1 MAQFYVLLGP
11 PGAGKGTQAAI
22 IAEKCG
28 IPHISSGNIFRE
40 NLQNST
46 DLGKKA
52 KLYMDKGELVP
63 DGITIGMVEDR
74 LSQPDCKDGALLD
87 GYPRTLAQ
95 AQALNEFLKKNGNKI
110 NAVPYINVPSNEL
123 IERLS
128 GRRTCKAE
136 GHVYHLKYKPPKHA
150 NICDQDGSAL
160 YQREDDKRE
169 TVEQRIK
176 VFMEQTAPLI
186 AFYKKDGLLFEVDGS
201 LPIEQVNDKL
211 MKIVKPNQWTRK

>member
-1 MAQFYVLLGP
+1 MPRFYVILGP

-40 NLQNST
+40 NLQNNT
-46 DLGKKA
+46 ELGRKA
-52 KLYMDKGELVP
+52 RVYMDRGELVP
-63 DGITIGMVEDR
+63 DGITIGMVENR

-87 GYPRTLAQ
+87 GYPRTSTQ

-110 NAVPYINVPSNEL
+110 DAVPFINVPSIDL

-128 GRRTCKAE
+128 GRWTCKNE
-136 GHVYHLKYKPPKHA
+136 GHVYHLKNKPPKQA
-150 NICDQDGSAL
+150 GICDIDGSAL

-169 TVEQRIK
+169 TIEQRIK
-176 VFMEQTAPLI
+176 VYVEQTAPLI
-186 AFYKKDGLLFEVDGS
+186 AFYKKDGLLFELDGS
-201 LPIEQVNDKL
+201 LPITIVTDKL
-211 MKIVKPNQWTRK
+211 LEIVKY

>member
-1 MAQFYVLLGP
+1 MPQFYILLGP

-40 NLQNST
+40 NLQNNT
-46 DLGKKA
+46 ELGKQA
-52 KLYMDKGELVP
+52 RVFMDKGELVP
-63 DGITIGMVEDR
+63 DGITIGMVENR

-87 GYPRTLAQ
+87 GYPRTPTQ
-95 AQALNEFLKKNGNKI
+95 AQALNEFLKKNQNEI
-110 NAVPYINVPSNEL
+110 NAVPFINVPSNDL
-123 IERLS
+123 VERLS
-128 GRRTCKAE
+128 GRWTCKAE
-136 GHVYHLKYKPPKHA
+136 GHVYHLKNKPPKQA
-150 NICDQDGSAL
+150 NICDIDGSVL

-176 VFMEQTAPLI
+176 VYVEQTAPLI

-201 LPIEQVNDKL
+201 LPIEQVTDKL
-211 MKIVKPNQWTRK
+211 LAIVKC

>member
-1 MAQFYVLLGP
+1 MPQFYVLLGP

-40 NLQNST
+40 NLQNNT
-46 DLGKKA
+46 DLGKQA
-52 KLYMDKGELVP
+52 RVFMDKGELVP
-63 DGITIGMVEDR
+63 DGITIGMVENR

-87 GYPRTLAQ
+87 GYPRTPTQ
-95 AQALNEFLKKNGNKI
+95 AQALNEFLKKNGNEIK
-110 NAVPYINVPSNEL
+110 AVPFINVPSNDL
-123 IERLS
+123 VERLS
-128 GRRTCKAE
+128 GRWTCKAE
-136 GHVYHLKYKPPKHA
+136 GHIYHLKNKPPKQA
-150 NICDQDGSAL
+150 NICDIDGSAL

-176 VFMEQTAPLI
+176 VYVEQTAPLI

-201 LPIEQVNDKL
+201 LPIEQVTGKL
-211 MKIVKPNQWTRK
+211 LEIVKC

>member
-1 MAQFYVLLGP
+1 MSRVYVLLGP

-40 NLQNST
+40 NLQNNT
-46 DLGKKA
+46 NLGKQA
-52 KLYMDKGELVP
+52 RLYMDKGELVP
-63 DGITIGMVEDR
+63 NGVTIGMVEDR
-74 LSQPDCKDGALLD
+74 LSQPDCREGALLD
-87 GYPRTLAQ
+87 GYPRTPTQ

-110 NAVPYINVPSNEL
+110 NAVPFINVPSNEL

-128 GRRTCKAE
+128 GRWTCKAE
-136 GHVYHLKYKPPKHA
+136 GHVYHLKYKLPKQA
-150 NICDQDGSAL
+150 NICDLDGSVL

-176 VFMEQTAPLI
+176 VYVEQTAPLI
-186 AFYKKDGLLFEVDGS
+186 EFYKKDGLLFEVDGS
-201 LPIEQVNDKL
+201 LPIEQVTDKL
-211 MKIVKPNQWTRK
+211 MKIVNC